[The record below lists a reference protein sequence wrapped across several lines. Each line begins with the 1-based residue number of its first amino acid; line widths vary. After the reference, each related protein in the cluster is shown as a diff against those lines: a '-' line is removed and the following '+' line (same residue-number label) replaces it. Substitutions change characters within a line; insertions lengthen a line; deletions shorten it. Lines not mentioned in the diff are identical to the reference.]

1 MKTLKLKRIDS
12 GIYEVINHGWDPLNG
27 RLEIYRA
34 NVYGSDRE
42 GWRSSYSEYCIFPTL
57 SDAKAFTFV
66 ALECDGLGVIA

>member
-34 NVYGSDRE
+34 NVYGSDQE
-42 GWRSSYSEYCIFPTL
+42 GWRSSYSDCLFSTL
-57 SDAKAFTFV
+57 SDAKALTFV